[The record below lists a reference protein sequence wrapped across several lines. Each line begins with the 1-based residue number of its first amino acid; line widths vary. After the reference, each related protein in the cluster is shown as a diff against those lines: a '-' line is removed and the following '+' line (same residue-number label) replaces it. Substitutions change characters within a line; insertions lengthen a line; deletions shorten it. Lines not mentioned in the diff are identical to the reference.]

1 MKTEILVSANRREK
15 QKREWVVL
23 SKQKP
28 NRMVKIDSYEYDS
41 LAEDILQDKISFKSL
56 IEIFNDK
63 IYWKWFYKHHIQS
76 QKVFIAAKIKT

>member
-63 IYWKWFYKHHIQS
+63 IYWEWFYKNYIQS

>member
-1 MKTEILVSANRREK
+1 MKTDIIVSANRREK

-28 NRMVKIDSYEYDS
+28 NRMVKVDNYEYDS
-41 LAEDILQDKISFKSL
+41 LADDILKDKISFSSL

-63 IYWKWFYKHHIQS
+63 IYWKWFSKKHI
-76 QKVFIAAKIKT
+76 